1 FIADEVM
8 TGLGRTGKKFGID
21 HWGVEP
27 DLMALGK
34 GMSAGY
40 TPMAATMASDEIIE
54 TITRGSGSIMA
65 GHTYSANP
73 QSAATSL
80 AVIEYLEKHN
90 L

>member
-1 FIADEVM
+1 
-8 TGLGRTGKKFGID
+8 
-21 HWGVEP
+21 
-27 DLMALGK
+27 

-90 L
+90 LVGQSAKQGEYLLAQLQQLVKELPLVGDAR